1 MLGNRGDFAMCQLF
15 CGGVFRS
22 IILQLDE
29 DERHLVAA
37 VGKKISRERERERF
51 KKTKVFFLG
60 GLLCTST
67 HNDSIISRVFS

>member
-37 VGKKISRERERERF
+37 VGKKISRERERDLRKQKSLF
-51 KKTKVFFLG
+51 
-60 GLLCTST
+60 
-67 HNDSIISRVFS
+67 

>member
-1 MLGNRGDFAMCQLF
+1 MGERRRISLLGNRGDFAMCQLF

-37 VGKKISRERERERF
+37 VGKKISRERERDLRKQKSLF
-51 KKTKVFFLG
+51 
-60 GLLCTST
+60 
-67 HNDSIISRVFS
+67 